1 VLERKDFDQSGK
13 SQINSSYH
21 HTSIF
26 DLDYTLCT
34 VNTSFRFGIFLV
46 YEKFLPLYKMP
57 YLMGC
62 YFCHKIG
69 LMSMSTLHQ
78 QACQHLFQGKSIEIL
93 AKHVDVFLDSQLD
106 EMLSDEMICRFDD
119 AKSQGH
125 YTVLLSSSPD
135 FIVGEIARRMGFH
148 AWAGTEYSLISD
160 QNIGDVGQLMEG
172 ENKAQY
178 VRCLMKEMDLTKDKI
193 TAYTDS
199 SLDIPFLEAVGNPV
213 AVNPDKK
220 LRKLSEERNWT
231 II

>member
-1 VLERKDFDQSGK
+1 MLEPKDFRQSDK
-13 SQINSSYH
+13 PRNQSYFH

-34 VNTSFRFGIFLV
+34 VNTSFRFGIYLV

-57 YLMGC
+57 YLIGC

-69 LMSMSTLHQ
+69 VMSMSMLHQ
-78 QACQHLFQGKSIEIL
+78 QACQHLFHGKSIKIL
-93 AKHVDVFLDSQLD
+93 AKHVECFLDAQLKD
-106 EMLSDEMICRFDD
+106 MLNEEIISRLND

-135 FIVGEIARRMGFH
+135 FLVGEIAKRMGFH
-148 AWAGTEYSLISD
+148 EWAGTEYSFLTNQI
-160 QNIGDVGQLMEG
+160 IGDVGQLMEG

-178 VRCLMKEMDLTKDKI
+178 VRQLMKKMDLSKDKI
-193 TAYTDS
+193 TAYSDS
-199 SLDIPFLEAVGNPV
+199 SLDLPFLEAVGNPI

-220 LRKLSEERNWT
+220 LRKLSEKRDWP